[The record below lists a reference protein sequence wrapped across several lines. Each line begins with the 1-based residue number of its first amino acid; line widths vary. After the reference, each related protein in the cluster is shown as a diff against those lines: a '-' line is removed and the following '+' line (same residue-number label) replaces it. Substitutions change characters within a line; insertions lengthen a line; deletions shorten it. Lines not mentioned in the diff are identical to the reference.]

1 MHLRCRVG
9 GLLLALAAFAC
20 HRGDT
25 STPTDASDG
34 GTQADGSSPGD
45 SPPAS
50 RREGGAGHTANIDL
64 VALSSDGTAAI
75 SRDQIGGVRLWPTL
89 DGATEPVA
97 LPVQGAAT
105 ISVEPREGGGWTV
118 AIVEPVGGAKLL
130 HVDARGAVVIVGELA
145 PFAPLFGAWVL
156 PGGERVLALF
166 KDHTVRLLD
175 GKGTELARLEERRFR
190 PTELRL
196 AQDGKTVVAVA
207 REGASV
213 LLQRVAVRDEGG
225 KPKLALVGKAREIK
239 PGTSMTPSG
248 AALSPDGARWAYVD
262 RLVGNAWEIVSIE
275 LANESGELRFTAQ
288 VAPHLNPNI
297 GFSGPESLLVSAS
310 DGSLSW
316 LVDVTDGTMR
326 PRDAAPQD
334 FQNQGR
340 AQAVGAGIQVAGHGT
355 WMFVHDVATRR
366 QRFLGYRAFQTQS
379 VAVSP
384 SGEHVAWALMQGP
397 LTIEPVSG
405 DGPSFE
411 ITPDDGFG
419 TFRVRFTDDDH
430 VITVDGA
437 GGIRLYEWRT
447 GRLVDGVGVT
457 GGVRALHFERERG
470 LLLVERHNNDA
481 RVWSVSPEGFTGP
494 WIIADSSFRS
504 GLLAPP
510 AAADK
515 AKGDKAVVWTL
526 DSANKIR
533 RYTMTDLKADL
544 TREQI
549 DKKGKDIGAG
559 KVAPLAID
567 RFGRQ
572 YGVRW
577 NGSAMEVFVDLGKHI
592 KSAPAPSGDIT
603 QIIPSH
609 DGTRFI
615 AIHQRG
621 QSTSLSMHDADTLE
635 ERWTY
640 STGIFNNEVEWS
652 PDGRIVA
659 IAANTGAALLDAS
672 TGKALRRRCG
682 IEFRATGSPPS
693 TAFNGVNLRSLCEP

>member
-1 MHLRCRVG
+1 MHLRSLAS
-9 GLLLALAAFAC
+9 GLLAALALIGC

-25 STPTDASDG
+25 STPTDTAGDG
-34 GTQADGSSPGD
+34 TAADGSTHAEPSSSSGR
-45 SPPAS
+45 AS
-50 RREGGAGHTANIDL
+50 GAGHTANIDL
-64 VALSSDGTAAI
+64 VALSSDGKAAI
-75 SRDQIGGVRLWPTL
+75 SRDQIGGVRVWPTL
-89 DGATEPVA
+89 DGTIEPVVIPA
-97 LPVQGAAT
+97 QGAAT
-105 ISVEPREGGGWTV
+105 ISVEPREAGGWTV
-118 AIVEPVGGAKLL
+118 AVVEPVGGAKLFS
-130 HVDARGAVVIVGELA
+130 VSARGEVEVLSELA
-145 PFAPLFGAWVL
+145 PFAPLFGAWVM

-166 KDHTVRLLD
+166 KDHSVRLLD
-175 GKGTELARLEERRFR
+175 PKGAELARLEERRFR

-196 AQDGKTVVAVA
+196 AQDGTSFVAVA
-207 REGASV
+207 RDGASV
-213 LLQRVAVRDEGG
+213 LLQRAAVREAGG
-225 KPKLALVGKAREIK
+225 KPKLELVGKAREVK
-239 PGTSMTPSG
+239 PGTTMIPSG

-262 RLVGNAWEIVSIE
+262 RVVGNAWEIVSIE
-275 LANESGELRFTAQ
+275 IARATGETRFTAQ
-288 VAPHLNPNI
+288 VAAHLNPNI
-297 GFSGPESLLVSAS
+297 GFSGPKSLLVSAS

-340 AQAVGAGIQVAGHGT
+340 AQAVAAGIQVAGHGT

-405 DGPSFE
+405 EGPTFE
-411 ITPDDGFG
+411 IPPDDGFG

-430 VITVDGA
+430 IVTVDGA

-447 GRLVDGVGVT
+447 GRLVDSVGVT

-481 RVWSVSPEGFTGP
+481 RVWAVGDEGFSGP
-494 WIIADSSFRS
+494 WIIADSSFRC

-510 AAADK
+510 AAPAK
-515 AKGDKAVVWTL
+515 ATRDTAVVWTL

-533 RYTMTDLKADL
+533 RYSMADLKADL

-549 DKKGKDIGAG
+549 DKKGKDLGVG

-592 KSAPAPSGDIT
+592 KSAAAPSGDIT

-652 PDGRIVA
+652 PDGRLVA
-659 IAANTGAALLDAS
+659 IAANTGAALLDAR
-672 TGKALRRRCG
+672 TGEAVRRRCG
-682 IEFRATGSPPS
+682 IEFRASGSAPS